1 MLKKIVCLISIVFV
15 FISCKQD
22 IDVINQSFTNKNVEA
37 GFSTSYIIRTDKTL
51 WACGSNDWG
60 QFGNG
65 NYISSLNF
73 IKIADSVIQVSG
85 GYNHTFIIKEDNTL
99 WVTGNNLNGELGIDD
114 SVNVKI
120 NIFTKATDSVKSISC
135 SNDFSFILKTDNTLW
150 ATGFNGEG
158 QLGR

>member
-22 IDVINQSFTNKNVEA
+22 IDVINQSAIDSLCTKLKT
-37 GFSTSYIIRTDKTL
+37 FSTSYIIRTDKTL

-65 NYISSLNF
+65 NYISGLNF

-135 SNDFSFILKTDNTLW
+135 SNDFSFILSI
-150 ATGFNGEG
+150 F
-158 QLGR
+158 Q